1 MIADTLFEAC
11 SVRDPFPDPG
21 TAEVGVQTQRETT
34 EASAGFVDKGEVAAC
49 DLLIGHSDFPRAARA
64 LAVNMLAVSDADPTL
79 GSVFT
84 DAGRYITA
92 MLVGYLHGSGGM
104 TLPRLKD
111 ACASSGFLSP
121 GRARTLLQFLRHIGY
136 IELVRQDGGAR
147 AGTPETYRATPR
159 FFAAWRAHARAALLA
174 AAIAEPAVVAL
185 ADRLDEPGVFET
197 FLHVQ
202 ASRLHHGAGTVD
214 QSVPIIRIFL
224 QRYAGTQMLW
234 TLIEAGDE
242 SNFPAAGPIPVS
254 LGGASRRFGVSH
266 IHIRRLLNDA
276 RAEGLLRYEGRGTV
290 TLEENTRR
298 AVRYLYAIQLV
309 ELIAAAHATLTALQ
323 QPVAA

>member
-1 MIADTLFEAC
+1 
-11 SVRDPFPDPG
+11 
-21 TAEVGVQTQRETT
+21 VQTQQVTT
-34 EASAGFVDKGEVAAC
+34 EAPTGFLDSDEIVAC
-49 DLLIGHSDFPRAARA
+49 DALIGHSDFPRAARA
-64 LAVNMLAVSDADPTL
+64 LAVNMLAMNDADATL

-136 IELVRQDGGAR
+136 IELVQQDGRAR

-159 FFAAWRAHARAALLA
+159 FFTAWRAHARAALLA
-174 AAIAEPAVVAL
+174 AAIAEPAIAGL

-197 FLHVQ
+197 FLQVQ
-202 ASRLHHGAGTVD
+202 AARLHEGAGTVD

-234 TLIEAGDE
+234 TLIEAGED
-242 SNFPAAGPIPVS
+242 SVFPSAKAIPVS
-254 LGGASRRFGVSH
+254 LGAASRRFGVSH

-276 RAEGLLRYEGRGTV
+276 KAEGLLLYEAKGTV
-290 TLEENTRR
+290 TLEENARI
-298 AVRYLYAIQLV
+298 AVRYFYAAQLV
-309 ELIAAAHATLTALQ
+309 ELIASAHATLAALQ
-323 QPVAA
+323 QPAAA

>member
-1 MIADTLFEAC
+1 M
-11 SVRDPFPDPG
+11 
-21 TAEVGVQTQRETT
+21 QTQQVTT
-34 EASAGFVDKGEVAAC
+34 EAPTGFLDSDEIVAC
-49 DLLIGHSDFPRAARA
+49 DALIGHSDFPRAARA
-64 LAVNMLAVSDADPTL
+64 LAVNMLAMNDADATL

-136 IELVRQDGGAR
+136 IELVLQDGRAR

-159 FFAAWRAHARAALLA
+159 FFTAWRAHARAALLA
-174 AAIAEPAVVAL
+174 AAIAEPAIAGL

-197 FLHVQ
+197 FLQVQ
-202 ASRLHHGAGTVD
+202 AARLHEGAGTVD

-234 TLIEAGDE
+234 TLIEAGED
-242 SNFPAAGPIPVS
+242 SVFPSAKAIPVS
-254 LGGASRRFGVSH
+254 LGAASRRFGVSH

-276 RAEGLLRYEGRGTV
+276 KAEGLLLYEAKGTV
-290 TLEENTRR
+290 TLEENARI
-298 AVRYLYAIQLV
+298 AVRYFYAAQLV
-309 ELIAAAHATLTALQ
+309 ELIASAHATLAALQ
-323 QPVAA
+323 QPAAA

>member
-1 MIADTLFEAC
+1 
-11 SVRDPFPDPG
+11 
-21 TAEVGVQTQRETT
+21 VQTQQVTT
-34 EASAGFVDKGEVAAC
+34 EAPAGFLDSDEIAAC
-49 DLLIGHSDFPRAARA
+49 DALIGLSDFPRAARA
-64 LAVNMLAVSDADPTL
+64 LAVNMLAMNDADATL

-136 IELVRQDGGAR
+136 IELVLQDGRAR

-159 FFAAWRAHARAALLA
+159 FFTAWRAHARAALLA
-174 AAIAEPAVVAL
+174 AAIAEPAIAGL

-197 FLHVQ
+197 FLQVQ
-202 ASRLHHGAGTVD
+202 AARLHEGAGTVD

-234 TLIEAGDE
+234 TLIEAGED
-242 SNFPAAGPIPVS
+242 SVFPSAKAIPVS
-254 LGGASRRFGVSH
+254 LGAASRRFGVSH

-276 RAEGLLRYEGRGTV
+276 KAEGLLLYEAKGTV
-290 TLEENTRR
+290 TLEENARI
-298 AVRYLYAIQLV
+298 AVRYFYAAQLV
-309 ELIAAAHATLTALQ
+309 ELIASAHATLAALQ
-323 QPVAA
+323 QPAAA

>member
-1 MIADTLFEAC
+1 
-11 SVRDPFPDPG
+11 
-21 TAEVGVQTQRETT
+21 VQTQQVTT
-34 EASAGFVDKGEVAAC
+34 EAPTGFLDSDEIVAC
-49 DLLIGHSDFPRAARA
+49 DALIGHSDFPRAARA
-64 LAVNMLAVSDADPTL
+64 LAVNMLAMNDADATL

-136 IELVRQDGGAR
+136 IELVLQDGRAR

-159 FFAAWRAHARAALLA
+159 FFTAWRAHARAALLA
-174 AAIAEPAVVAL
+174 AAIAEPAIAGL

-197 FLHVQ
+197 FLQVQ
-202 ASRLHHGAGTVD
+202 AARLHEGAGTVD

-234 TLIEAGDE
+234 TLIEAGED
-242 SNFPAAGPIPVS
+242 SVFPSAKAIPVS
-254 LGGASRRFGVSH
+254 LGAASRRFGVSH

-276 RAEGLLRYEGRGTV
+276 KAEGLLLYEAKGTV
-290 TLEENTRR
+290 TLEENARI
-298 AVRYLYAIQLV
+298 AVRYFYAAQLV
-309 ELIAAAHATLTALQ
+309 ELIASAHATLAALQ
-323 QPVAA
+323 QPAAA